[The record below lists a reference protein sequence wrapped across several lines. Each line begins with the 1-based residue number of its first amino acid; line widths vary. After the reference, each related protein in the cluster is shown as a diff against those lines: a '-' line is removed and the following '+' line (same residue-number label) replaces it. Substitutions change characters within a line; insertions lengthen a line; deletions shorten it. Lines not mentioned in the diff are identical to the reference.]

1 MADKKEL
8 TAEQKEQQYI
18 FNKIEEE
25 AKRQGLNPDFALA
38 VALRESGLK
47 NVPASDPN
55 STAFGPF
62 QVNKATAEANGV
74 KYEDMI
80 KDRDLAI
87 RTGINNLV
95 RHAKNPAFE
104 NDPGRIADAHH
115 NGENSLFA
123 KSNDPYHLSKEDAEY
138 IADIGEAM
146 PGGEFPQTI
155 YSPPK
160 GSEAPKSSAAASP
173 GSLGS
178 GTWKPSEPDLGN
190 MPMAAQS
197 AITGLGGAAIG
208 ASLGLAP
215 KVTVPIQIL
224 KDYLSKGKLPPIDTS
239 IEPTLTEPPAPT
251 TSAWPGKQTPATVK
265 PIITPITPETITA
278 EMEKQVQPRSRVEKA
293 IHGLAS
299 GEEAEGPGRE
309 RSTGFAETTG
319 QMAAR
324 KREQA
329 RTGSQLN
336 LNTDRPLA
344 EFPDVAPAPG
354 GYSIVPKTVAN
365 ELADQA
371 KIRADLATKQAQA
384 DAVQRIQATN
394 AVRQSGMK
402 AASIAGSQWQDIW
415 QKMTEH
421 AQNLAN
427 SPNEAER
434 AVANSFLAKA
444 KDVWSKGLPINQ
456 SLVAQGATL
465 LGSVGAS
472 IPEAWKQ
479 HQEKND
485 VGAAQTLGTG
495 LGVGAAL
502 ASVPAKVLPGL
513 SAVGQGVEA
522 VQRGQQGDVPG
533 AIVSGLGS
541 LASVAPYAAPAV
553 AGALG
558 TAALP
563 VAAVTAA
570 TAPFVNALR
579 DRIKANQAATPSQ
592 YFQPPTQEELTQ
604 ASQPAI
610 VYPKP

>member
-1 MADKKEL
+1 MSSLSE
-8 TAEQKEQQYI
+8 YN
-18 FNKIEEE
+18 FNP
-25 AKRQGLNPDFALA
+25 GN
-38 VALRESGLK
+38 LR
-47 NVPASDPN
+47 
-55 STAFGPF
+55 
-62 QVNKATAEANGV
+62 
-74 KYEDMI
+74 
-80 KDRDLAI
+80 
-87 RTGINNLV
+87 
-95 RHAKNPAFE
+95 
-104 NDPGRIADAHH
+104 
-115 NGENSLFA
+115 
-123 KSNDPYHLSKEDAEY
+123 
-138 IADIGEAM
+138 
-146 PGGEFPQTI
+146 
-155 YSPPK
+155 PPK
-160 GSEAPKSSAAASP
+160 GVTYDGQIGVDDNGFAVFENAKKGREALISDIKAKIKDQKLNTPEAFIDKYTPASGENNADTRDNYKLYLAQQMGLNGTNEPFPENAHEKLADAIAAFEGGTWNKPKEETSNASTTQASP
-173 GSLGS
+173 LVDKGNNDTLSKLGS
-178 GTWKPSEPDLGN
+178 GTWSPGDKKTSE
-190 MPMAAQS
+190 MPMWEQS
-197 AITGLGGAAIG
+197 LVGGGAGALFGGGLG
-208 ASLGLAP
+208 LTP
-215 KVTVPIQIL
+215 KVAIPFQL
-224 KDYLSKGKLPPIDTS
+224 AKDYLTKGKLPPTDTRT
-239 IEPTLTEPPAPT
+239 EPTLTEPPAPT

-265 PIITPITPETITA
+265 PITTPITPETITA

-293 IHGLAS
+293 IHGLVS

-394 AVRQSGMK
+394 AARQSGMK
-402 AASIAGSQWQDIW
+402 AASTAGSQWQDTW